1 MSSEAKARA
10 AALRLQFEE
19 EMRRVE
25 LLEQEEKRVEE
36 LRKQE
41 EERKRQE
48 EERHQEALRVHKE
61 EERKRK
67 EVARVLAA
75 EQRFVEEKRK
85 KDEARIRAAEISR
98 EKAMEEDEVE
108 TTAPTAGPHI
118 KTRKRKRAAS
128 GFTILGTLTANGGTW
143 KGEDGRVCNPCRR
156 LNRSCVWRQD
166 NKKVRTCYFCHRG
179 KTSCTV
185 DMEAGPSKKA
195 RTLEKAKAKES
206 EPEDEEEERAGL
218 SATDQILA
226 DILEEQRL
234 HKKRIL
240 AEISQI
246 RGVLFQVTKQLKYLV
261 NNTNDI
267 ADHLMSEDDEDG
279 QRIIGE
285 GKVEKAA
292 GG

>member
-1 MSSEAKARA
+1 MSSESKAHA

-25 LLEQEEKRVEE
+25 LLEQEEKRAEE

-48 EERHQEALRVHKE
+48 EERRQEALRVRKE

-67 EVARVLAA
+67 EVARVLTV
-75 EQRFVEEKRK
+75 EQKFAEEKRK

-108 TTAPTAGPHI
+108 TAEPTAGPHI
-118 KTRKRKRAAS
+118 ETRKRKRAAS

-143 KGEDGRVCNPCRR
+143 KGEDGRVCNQCRR

-179 KTSCTV
+179 KTSCMV
-185 DMEAGPSKKA
+185 DTEAGPSKKA
-195 RTLEKAKAKES
+195 RTLEKGKAKES
-206 EPEDEEEERAGL
+206 EPEDEEEERVGL
-218 SATDQILA
+218 SATEHILA

-234 HKKRIL
+234 HNEKIL
-240 AEISQI
+240 VEISQI
-246 RGVLFQVTKQLKYLV
+246 HGALFQVTKHLKYLV

-267 ADHLMSEDDEDG
+267 VDHLMSEDEDG
-279 QRIIGE
+279 RRIIGE
-285 GKVEKAA
+285 GK
-292 GG
+292 

>member
-1 MSSEAKARA
+1 RSSNFVFSVHDACESFFFTASSLPHYNAHHMSSEAKAHA
-10 AALRLQFEE
+10 TALRLQFEE
-19 EMRRVE
+19 EMRWVE
-25 LLEQEEKRVEE
+25 LLEQEEKRAEE

-48 EERHQEALRVHKE
+48 EEQCKEALRVRKE

-67 EVARVLAA
+67 EVARVLTA

-85 KDEARIRAAEISR
+85 KDKVRIRAAEISR

-108 TTAPTAGPHI
+108 TAEPTAGPHI
-118 KTRKRKRAAS
+118 ETRKRKHTAS

-185 DMEAGPSKKA
+185 DTEAGPSKKA

-206 EPEDEEEERAGL
+206 EPEDEEEERAGP
-218 SATDQILA
+218 S
-226 DILEEQRL
+226 
-234 HKKRIL
+234 
-240 AEISQI
+240 
-246 RGVLFQVTKQLKYLV
+246 
-261 NNTNDI
+261 
-267 ADHLMSEDDEDG
+267 
-279 QRIIGE
+279 
-285 GKVEKAA
+285 
-292 GG
+292 

>member
-1 MSSEAKARA
+1 
-10 AALRLQFEE
+10 
-19 EMRRVE
+19 MRRVE
-25 LLEQEEKRVEE
+25 LLEQEEKRAEE

-41 EERKRQE
+41 EERKCQE
-48 EERHQEALRVHKE
+48 EEWRQEALRVCKE
-61 EERKRK
+61 EKRKRK
-67 EVARVLAA
+67 EVAQVLAA

-108 TTAPTAGPHI
+108 TAGPHI
-118 KTRKRKRAAS
+118 ETRKRKRAAS
-128 GFTILGTLTANGGTW
+128 SFTILGTLTANGGTW
-143 KGEDGRVCNPCRR
+143 KGEDGRVCNPCRQ

-166 NKKVRTCYFCHRG
+166 NKKVSTCYFCHRG

-185 DMEAGPSKKA
+185 DTEAGPSKKA

-206 EPEDEEEERAGL
+206 EPEDEEEERAGP
-218 SATDQILA
+218 SATEHILA
-226 DILEEQRL
+226 EILEEQRL
-234 HKKRIL
+234 HNKKIL

-246 RGVLFQVTKQLKYLV
+246 RGALFQVTKHLKYLV

-279 QRIIGE
+279 QRIVGE

-292 GG
+292 SGKVTEGNEKKEEEQKDKEVEVEN